1 MAELISRVRGLIGD
15 PAGSSQ
21 TFTDDEVQAA
31 LDRTQLLVR
40 TAPLR
45 PVPTLLPGGIV
56 EYREHLAGLTD
67 WEAGETLTD
76 AAYQPVT
83 PTSADRLTGRWV
95 FASPGQP
102 PPVLITGATY
112 DVAMAAALL
121 LEQWAARLARQ
132 FDLTLPG
139 GSFSRSQQARALQEL
154 AVTYR
159 RQARPMA
166 VSLARTDLGA
176 M

>member
-1 MAELISRVRGLIGD
+1 
-15 PAGSSQ
+15 
-21 TFTDDEVQAA
+21 
-31 LDRTQLLVR
+31 
-40 TAPLR
+40 
-45 PVPTLLPGGIV
+45 
-56 EYREHLAGLTD
+56 
-67 WEAGETLTD
+67 
-76 AAYQPVT
+76 
-83 PTSADRLTGRWV
+83 
-95 FASPGQP
+95 
-102 PPVLITGATY
+102 VLITGATY